1 MVETARLL
9 TSELA
14 TNAVV
19 HAGSGFEL
27 AIAESAG
34 TVRIEVSD
42 RNGRMPEP
50 RPADQVAPHGRGL
63 QLIARLAASWGV
75 VASPEGK
82 TVWFELRHA
91 DFA

>member
-14 TNAVV
+14 ANAVV
-19 HAGSGFEL
+19 HAGSGFDL
-27 AIAESAG
+27 AIAETAG
-34 TVRIEVSD
+34 TVRIEVTD
-42 RNGRMPEP
+42 RNGRMPELH
-50 RPADQVAPHGRGL
+50 PADQGASHGRGL
-63 QLIARLAASWGV
+63 QLVARLAASWGV
-75 VASPEGK
+75 VASTEGK